1 MDMSQGESLS
11 SSNTNGVR
19 GHKRPRFPKKHLV
32 TCNDTCNTTASIPCE
47 CDKYEQDQRGRNG
60 YYESESDDIDV
71 PLSKRINRLNIENPA
86 IADRSHASTSQYSVN
101 ACNVSNIP
109 SGATNEPQNIE
120 NVNST
125 MWQSNSHMGNFGKE
139 RTISSQHNDGNHH
152 VHQERLLPDS
162 SFSDRYNYPENS
174 QYYQS
179 NQLLYDLYRE
189 RQMRQNNSTL

>member
-1 MDMSQGESLS
+1 
-11 SSNTNGVR
+11 
-19 GHKRPRFPKKHLV
+19 
-32 TCNDTCNTTASIPCE
+32 
-47 CDKYEQDQRGRNG
+47 
-60 YYESESDDIDV
+60 
-71 PLSKRINRLNIENPA
+71 
-86 IADRSHASTSQYSVN
+86 
-101 ACNVSNIP
+101 
-109 SGATNEPQNIE
+109 
-120 NVNST
+120 